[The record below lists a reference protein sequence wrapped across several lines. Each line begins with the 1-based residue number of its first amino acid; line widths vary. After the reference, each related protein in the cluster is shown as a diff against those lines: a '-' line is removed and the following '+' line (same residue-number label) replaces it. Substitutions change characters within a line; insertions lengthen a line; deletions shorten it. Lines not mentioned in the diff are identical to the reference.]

1 MAAPSREAS
10 AGMRPA
16 ELRFRRAWA
25 ISWAIKIGAAL
36 LFLAVVA
43 KWMGGF

>member
-1 MAAPSREAS
+1 MAAPSREGI
-10 AGMRPA
+10 AGMTPA

-43 KWMGGF
+43 KLMGGY